1 MVILKGEKSITKYYY
16 LLTVSASNDTWRA
29 IGVVHMEEKTTPFF
43 HLQYSEETTADL
55 RGRQSVRTTF
65 KLSERSIG
73 ALSILA
79 GQLGIKQKSLFDHL
93 IEDTPALRMIASE
106 FVNVVGQATQRV
118 AKTYVI
124 SRKTL
129 ENLERVSEQYNTP
142 RDALV
147 EYSIERIL
155 PLLVR
160 EKEKHIKRK
169 ILMEELREYLHQG
182 TAILARAENDL
193 GRDDPVYLEIF
204 TMIRSVN
211 TCCRGLEQC
220 VVRGNK
226 IENF

>member
-1 MVILKGEKSITKYYY
+1 MEK
-16 LLTVSASNDTWRA
+16 
-29 IGVVHMEEKTTPFF
+29 KTTPFF

-65 KLSERSIG
+65 KLSERSID

-93 IEDTPALRMIASE
+93 IEDTQALRVIASE
-106 FVNVVGQATQRV
+106 FVNVGQAAQRV

-129 ENLERVSEQYNTP
+129 ESLEKVSEQYNTP

-160 EKEKHIKRK
+160 EKEKHGKRK
-169 ILMEELREYLHQG
+169 ILMEELQEYLRRG
-182 TAILARAENDL
+182 TVLLNRAESDL
-193 GRDDPVYLEIF
+193 GQDDPVFLAVLN
-204 TMIRSVN
+204 MMRSVN
-211 TCCRGLEQC
+211 TCCRELELC
-220 VVRGNK
+220 VARGNK
-226 IENF
+226 IEEF

>member
-1 MVILKGEKSITKYYY
+1 MDEK
-16 LLTVSASNDTWRA
+16 VS
-29 IGVVHMEEKTTPFF
+29 PFF
-43 HLQYSEETTADL
+43 QLQYSEETTADL

-93 IEDTPALRMIASE
+93 IEDIQALRTIAGE
-106 FVNVVGQATQRV
+106 LNTVGQTVQKV

-129 ENLERVSEQYNTP
+129 ENLEQVSEQYNTP

-155 PLLVR
+155 PLLIR
-160 EKEKHIKRK
+160 EKEKHGKRK
-169 ILMEELREYLHQG
+169 LLMEELQAYLRQG
-182 TAILARAENDL
+182 TALLERAENDL
-193 GRDDPVYLEIF
+193 GRDDPVFVEILA
-204 TMIRSVN
+204 MMRSVSS
-211 TCCRGLEQC
+211 CCNELEQC
-220 VVRGNK
+220 VLRGNK

>member
-1 MVILKGEKSITKYYY
+1 MDKKI
-16 LLTVSASNDTWRA
+16 N
-29 IGVVHMEEKTTPFF
+29 PFVE
-43 HLQYSEETTADL
+43 LEYSEEVTADL

-65 KLSERSIG
+65 KLSERSID

-93 IEDTPALRMIASE
+93 IEDTQALQLIASE
-106 FVNVVGQATQRV
+106 VEDLGRKTGRV

-129 ENLERVSEQYNTP
+129 ENLERVSVQYNAP

-160 EKEKHIKRK
+160 EKERHGKRK
-169 ILMEELREYLHQG
+169 LLLAKLRAYLQEGAALLASAERELGQEDSVAVEILNMMRG
-182 TAILARAENDL
+182 VT
-193 GRDDPVYLEIF
+193 
-204 TMIRSVN
+204 S
-211 TCCRGLEQC
+211 CCQEVEQC
-220 VVRGNK
+220 VAKGNK
-226 IENF
+226 IEKF

>member
-1 MVILKGEKSITKYYY
+1 MDEK
-16 LLTVSASNDTWRA
+16 VS
-29 IGVVHMEEKTTPFF
+29 PFF
-43 HLQYSEETTADL
+43 QLQYSEETTADL

-93 IEDTPALRMIASE
+93 IEDIQALRTIAGE
-106 FVNVVGQATQRV
+106 LNTVGQTVQKV

-129 ENLERVSEQYNTP
+129 ENLEQVSEQYNTP

-155 PLLVR
+155 PLLIR
-160 EKEKHIKRK
+160 EKEKHGKRK
-169 ILMEELREYLHQG
+169 LLMEGLQAYLRQG
-182 TAILARAENDL
+182 TALLERAENDL
-193 GRDDPVYLEIF
+193 GRDDPVFVEILA
-204 TMIRSVN
+204 MMRSVSS
-211 TCCRGLEQC
+211 CCNELEQC
-220 VVRGNK
+220 VLRGNK

>member
-1 MVILKGEKSITKYYY
+1 MEKEIPPY
-16 LLTVSASNDTWRA
+16 
-29 IGVVHMEEKTTPFF
+29 F

-65 KLSERSIG
+65 KLSERSID

-93 IEDTPALRMIASE
+93 IEDTQALRAIASE
-106 FVNVVGQATQRV
+106 FADFGRSSHRI
-118 AKTYVI
+118 AKTYVV
-124 SRKTL
+124 SRRTL
-129 ENLERVSEQYNTP
+129 ENLEKVSEQFNTP

-160 EKEKHIKRK
+160 EKEKHGRRK
-169 ILMEELREYLHQG
+169 LLLEELRDYMQRG
-182 TAILARAENDL
+182 TELMEKTEEDL
-193 GRDDPVYLEIF
+193 GQDDPMFVEIL
-204 TMIRSVN
+204 TMMRTVSN
-211 TCCRGLEQC
+211 CCRNLEHC
-220 VVRGNK
+220 VVKGTK

>member
-1 MVILKGEKSITKYYY
+1 MDEK
-16 LLTVSASNDTWRA
+16 VS
-29 IGVVHMEEKTTPFF
+29 PFF

-93 IEDTPALRMIASE
+93 IEDIQALRTIAGE
-106 FVNVVGQATQRV
+106 LNTVGQTVQKV

-129 ENLERVSEQYNTP
+129 ENLEQVSEQYNTP

-155 PLLVR
+155 PLLIR
-160 EKEKHIKRK
+160 EKEKHGKRK
-169 ILMEELREYLHQG
+169 LLMEELQAYLHQG
-182 TAILARAENDL
+182 TALLDRAENDL
-193 GRDDPVYLEIF
+193 GRDYPVFLEILA
-204 TMIRSVN
+204 MMRSVT
-211 TCCRGLEQC
+211 TCCHELEQC
-220 VVRGNK
+220 VLRGNK

>member
-1 MVILKGEKSITKYYY
+1 M
-16 LLTVSASNDTWRA
+16 DD
-29 IGVVHMEEKTTPFF
+29 KTAPFF
-43 HLQYSEETTADL
+43 HLQYSEESTADL

-65 KLSERSIG
+65 KLSERSID

-93 IEDTPALRMIASE
+93 IEDTHALHMIASE
-106 FVNVVGQATQRV
+106 FENVGQAPQRV
-118 AKTYVI
+118 AKTYVV

-129 ENLERVSEQYNTP
+129 ESLEKVSEQYNTP

-160 EKEKHIKRK
+160 EKEKHSKRK
-169 ILMEELREYLHQG
+169 MLMEDLQDYLQRG
-182 TAILARAENDL
+182 SALLAQAENDL
-193 GRDDPVYLEIF
+193 GGDDPVFVEILS
-204 TMIRSVN
+204 MMRSVN
-211 TCCRGLEQC
+211 NCCLELQQC
-220 VVRGNK
+220 VAKGTK

>member
-1 MVILKGEKSITKYYY
+1 MDEK
-16 LLTVSASNDTWRA
+16 VS
-29 IGVVHMEEKTTPFF
+29 PFF

-79 GQLGIKQKSLFDHL
+79 CQLGIKQKSLFDHL
-93 IEDTPALRMIASE
+93 IEDIHALRTIAGE
-106 FVNVVGQATQRV
+106 LNTVGQTVQKV

-129 ENLERVSEQYNTP
+129 ENLEQVSEQFNTP

-160 EKEKHIKRK
+160 EKEKHGKRK
-169 ILMEELREYLHQG
+169 LMMEELQAYLHQG
-182 TAILARAENDL
+182 TALLTRAENDL
-193 GRDDPVYLEIF
+193 GRDDPVFIEILA
-204 TMIRSVN
+204 MMRSVT
-211 TCCRGLEQC
+211 TCCHELEQC
-220 VVRGNK
+220 VLRGNK

>member
-1 MVILKGEKSITKYYY
+1 
-16 LLTVSASNDTWRA
+16 
-29 IGVVHMEEKTTPFF
+29 MENKNNPFIQ
-43 HLQYSEETTADL
+43 LEYSEEVTADL

-65 KLSERSIG
+65 KLSERSID

-93 IEDTPALRMIASE
+93 IEDTQALKLIASE
-106 FVNVVGQATQRV
+106 FEEFGRKTRRI

-124 SRKTL
+124 SRRTL
-129 ENLERVSEQYNTP
+129 ENLERVAVQYDAP

-160 EKEKHIKRK
+160 EKERHGKRK
-169 ILMEELREYLHQG
+169 LLLEELRAYLQEG
-182 TAILARAENDL
+182 SAILARAEREL
-193 GRDDPVYLEIF
+193 GQEDPVVLEIAGMMRGV
-204 TMIRSVN
+204 TN
-211 TCCRGLEQC
+211 CCQEVEQC
-220 VVRGNK
+220 VAKGNK